1 MIRHQKGHKN
11 SKGEKAE
18 WVIISHKDGHI
29 ISSHTSKAAAEKH
42 LKDIQKFK
50 HMKESIEWTEDK
62 LFDYLVA
69 VEDFD
74 IGDLNDFF
82 RYHSIEKYVDALN
95 ANRISENEV
104 VKYIKNIIGYEI
116 KESAEDGH
124 ISRWDRNKIFKGI
137 APSWAKKASVL
148 GPKPK
153 RPDTANTPSEIAMK
167 RVTDPKY
174 RKYTETDLLNDRNA
188 EKDANQRIANIIAKK
203 IDLPISAT
211 ATSIIIQGDNIT
223 YEIIPYG
230 FVYKVRTRKNNT
242 DTEMYDFE
250 SIREII
256 EFIKNGTLGES
267 MKLDEAKEILKK
279 NGAKLV
285 KENHEDDIRANTNV
299 FDFIYT
305 LKTDFRNWIE
315 AIDSKAKDYING
327 HVDDKDWRDFVE
339 KCENDS
345 KFNRGIYNK
354 MIRMGDVLRTLVN
367 R

>member
-18 WVIISHKDGHI
+18 WVIVSHKDGHI

-50 HMKESIEWTEDK
+50 HMKESVEYTEDSIYDR
-62 LFDYLVA
+62 LVSYGFDP
-69 VEDFD
+69 
-74 IGDLNDFF
+74 GDLNEFFKYYPIEDFIRALSF
-82 RYHSIEKYVDALN
+82 GKMSMSSLIRKIEVWMGWETEELEEA
-95 ANRISENEV
+95 
-104 VKYIKNIIGYEI
+104 
-116 KESAEDGH
+116 AEDGH

-137 APSWAKKASVL
+137 APSWAKKVSIL

-250 SIREII
+250 SIREIVD
-256 EFIKNGTLGES
+256 FIKKETLGES
-267 MKLDEAKEILKK
+267 MKLMEAKEILKK

-285 KENHEDDIRANTNV
+285 KESHEDDIRANNNA
-299 FDFIYT
+299 FNFLYT
-305 LKTDFRNWIE
+305 LESDFEQWFKKIESKT
-315 AIDSKAKDYING
+315 KDYING
-327 HVDDKDWRDFVE
+327 HVSDEDWNEFIE
-339 KCENDS
+339 KYENAPV
-345 KFNRGIYNK
+345 INK
-354 MIRMGDVLRTLVN
+354 MNKTGDILRTLVN

>member
-18 WVIISHKDGHI
+18 WVIVSHKDGHI

-50 HMKESIEWTEDK
+50 HMKES
-62 LFDYLVA
+62 
-69 VEDFD
+69 
-74 IGDLNDFF
+74 
-82 RYHSIEKYVDALN
+82 
-95 ANRISENEV
+95 
-104 VKYIKNIIGYEI
+104 
-116 KESAEDGH
+116 AEDGH
-124 ISRWDRNKIFKGI
+124 ISRWDRRKIFNAI
-137 APSWAKKASVL
+137 APSWAKKVSVL

-153 RPDTANTPSEIAMK
+153 RPDTANTPSEVAMR

-211 ATSIIIQGDNIT
+211 STSIIIEGDGIT

-250 SIREII
+250 SINDII
-256 EFIKNGTLGES
+256 EFIKNDTLGES
-267 MKLDEAKEILKK
+267 MKLAEAKEILKK

-285 KENHEDDIRANTNV
+285 KENHEDDIRANDEAFN
-299 FDFIYT
+299 FLYALESDFAQWF
-305 LKTDFRNWIE
+305 KKIE
-315 AIDSKAKDYING
+315 SKANDYTNG
-327 HVDDKDWRDFVE
+327 HVSNEDWNEFIE
-339 KCENDS
+339 KYENAPIVNKIS
-345 KFNRGIYNK
+345 KI
-354 MIRMGDVLRTLVN
+354 GDILRTIVN